1 MVKMKKHR
9 SVKYKGID
17 MGKNEKTPIS
27 IDGIEYDFNELT
39 QEQQILVNHVADLDR
54 KLASARFN
62 VDQLQVG
69 RDAFFGLL
77 KTSLEKKEETNDA

>member
-1 MVKMKKHR
+1 
-9 SVKYKGID
+9 

-27 IDGIEYDFNELT
+27 IDNVEYDFNEMT
-39 QEQQILVNHVADLDR
+39 EEQRVLVNHVADLDR

-77 KTSLEKKEETNDA
+77 KNALEKKEEKNGS